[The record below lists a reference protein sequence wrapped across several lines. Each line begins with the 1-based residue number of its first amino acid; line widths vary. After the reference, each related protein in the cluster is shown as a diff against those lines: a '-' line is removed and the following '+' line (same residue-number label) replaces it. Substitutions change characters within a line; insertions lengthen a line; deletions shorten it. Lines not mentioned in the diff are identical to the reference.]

1 MNSKNK
7 CKNKENTATIGIN
20 NKQTRQQFKQ
30 HRDKS

>member
-7 CKNKENTATIGIN
+7 CTNKENITISIN

-30 HRDKS
+30 HRDKN